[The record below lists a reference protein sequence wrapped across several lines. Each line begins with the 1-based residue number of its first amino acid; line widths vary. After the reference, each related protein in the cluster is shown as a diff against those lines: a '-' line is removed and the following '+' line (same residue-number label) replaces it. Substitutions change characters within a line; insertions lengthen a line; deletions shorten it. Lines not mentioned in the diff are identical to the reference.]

1 MPSPLGGGYSHDFKQ
16 QVVDRFTG
24 YFEASATLTTAAAGA
39 ARDFGV
45 ATSTVLTWAQSQER
59 MPRPT
64 WGEIRRLRAANAHLS
79 ARLRELEDR

>member
-1 MPSPLGGGYSHDFKQ
+1 MPSPAGGYSPEFKED
-16 QVVDRFTG
+16 VVDRFVG
-24 YFEASATLTTAAAGA
+24 YFSASSTLSSAAASA

-45 ATSTVLTWAQSQER
+45 ATSTVLSWAEDQQR

-79 ARLRELEDR
+79 ARLRELEDP